1 MRKTKIV
8 CTLGPSTDREGV
20 LREMIRAGMNVAR
33 FNFSHGTHAEH
44 KARLDALKALREELD
59 APVAAMLDTKGPE
72 VRLKDFAGGRVH
84 LTAGQEF
91 TLTTVQMEG
100 DAHRCSITYGEL
112 PGDVK
117 AGDTILLDDGLVR
130 LTVLETSETEIR
142 CRVENDGDMKNH
154 KGVNVPGVRL
164 NMPYMSQQDRDDLLF
179 GAEQGFD
186 YVAASFVRSAA
197 DVRELRHV
205 LDKAGSR
212 MRIIAK
218 IENQE
223 GVSNLPE
230 ILDAADGIM
239 VARGD
244 MGVEIDFAEIPL
256 IQKNM
261 IARCVACGKPVITAT
276 QMLDS
281 MMENPRPTRAEI
293 TDVANAIYDGTS
305 AIMLSGETAAGR
317 YPVESVK
324 TMDAIARRT
333 ESDINHVKRMTQMA
347 GGRNRLSVAAATAH
361 AACTTAQEIG
371 ADAILTVSQRGTT
384 ARLVSRFHPG
394 TPIIACLL
402 DQQVRRQMALYWG
415 VEPIMMPYA
424 SSTDELVDFAVQAA
438 AQAGVVHEG
447 DLVVVTAG
455 VPVGVAGTTNMIRI
469 QQVGGALVNAV
480 GIGEKKASGPLCICR
495 STDEVAEKFQP
506 GDVLVVPYTTNEL
519 LPYIRQAAA
528 VITER
533 GLLMQILIVTPEAAR
548 WTAFGEGLRAAG
560 LSCSFAGAPDDLKA
574 ESLKADR
581 PLLVLWDEPY
591 TGDALRAAGIGVI
604 MADAR
609 INQSA
614 CTDEGHETFHEKVEG
629 LGFLPNVPLTRTAE
643 DARALADSLVKVSAL

>member
-91 TLTTVQMEG
+91 TLTTVQVEG

-205 LDKAGSR
+205 LDQAGSR

-223 GVSNLPE
+223 GVGNLPE

-333 ESDINHVKRMTQMA
+333 ESDINHVKRMAQMA

-528 VITER
+528 VITEEASVECHTATIGLALDKPVIVGAAGAVQRLTDGTMVTVDCAR
-533 GLLMQILIVTPEAAR
+533 GLV
-548 WTAFGEGLRAAG
+548 RAM
-560 LSCSFAGAPDDLKA
+560 P
-574 ESLKADR
+574 
-581 PLLVLWDEPY
+581 
-591 TGDALRAAGIGVI
+591 
-604 MADAR
+604 
-609 INQSA
+609 
-614 CTDEGHETFHEKVEG
+614 
-629 LGFLPNVPLTRTAE
+629 
-643 DARALADSLVKVSAL
+643 

>member
-8 CTLGPSTDREGV
+8 CTLGPATDGEGV
-20 LREMIRAGMNVAR
+20 LREMMLAGMNVAR
-33 FNFSHGTHAEH
+33 FNFSHGTHPEH
-44 KARLDALKALREELD
+44 KARLEQVKALRQELNL
-59 APVAAMLDTKGPE
+59 PVAAMLDTKGPE
-72 VRLKDFAGGRVH
+72 VRLKNFAGGSVT
-84 LTAGQEF
+84 LQEGQEF
-91 TLTTVQMEG
+91 TLTVEDVEG
-100 DAHRCSITYGEL
+100 DATRCAVTYAEL
-112 PGDVK
+112 PQDVK

-130 LTVLETSETEIR
+130 LTVLSTTASTIR
-142 CRVENDGDMKNH
+142 CRVENGGVMKDH
-154 KGVNVPGVRL
+154 KGVNVPGVSL
-164 NMPYMSQQDRDDLLF
+164 SMPYMSQQDREDILF
-179 GAEQGFD
+179 GMEEGFD
-186 YVAASFVRSAA
+186 FIAASFVRSAA
-197 DVRELRHV
+197 DVRELRK
-205 LDKAGSR
+205 LLESR
-212 MRIIAK
+212 KSRIRIIAK

-223 GVSNLPE
+223 GINNLTE
-230 ILDAADGIM
+230 ILAAADGIM

-244 MGVEIDFAEIPL
+244 MGVEIDFTEIPA

-261 IARCVACGKPVITAT
+261 IAQCVAAGKPVITAT

-281 MMENPRPTRAEI
+281 MIENPRPTRAEI

-317 YPVESVK
+317 YPVEAVQ

-333 ESDINHVKRMTQMA
+333 ESDINHVKRMAQMA

-528 VITER
+528 VITEEASVECHTATIGLALDKPVIVGAAGAVQRLTDGTMVTVDCAR
-533 GLLMQILIVTPEAAR
+533 GLV
-548 WTAFGEGLRAAG
+548 RAM
-560 LSCSFAGAPDDLKA
+560 P
-574 ESLKADR
+574 
-581 PLLVLWDEPY
+581 
-591 TGDALRAAGIGVI
+591 
-604 MADAR
+604 
-609 INQSA
+609 
-614 CTDEGHETFHEKVEG
+614 
-629 LGFLPNVPLTRTAE
+629 
-643 DARALADSLVKVSAL
+643 

>member
-1 MRKTKIV
+1 MAEGVREMRKTKIV

-20 LREMIRAGMNVAR
+20 LREMIQAGMNVAR

-91 TLTTVQMEG
+91 TLTTVQVEG

-205 LDKAGSR
+205 LDQAGSR

-281 MMENPRPTRAEI
+281 MIENPRPTRAEI

-305 AIMLSGETAAGR
+305 AIMLSGETAAGK
-317 YPVESVK
+317 YPVEAVR
-324 TMDAIARRT
+324 TMDAIARKT
-333 ESDINHVKRMTQMA
+333 ETNMRGGALAPVA
-347 GGRNRLSVAAATAH
+347 GKAHLSITAATAH
-361 AACTTAQEIG
+361 AACTTAMDIG
-371 ADAILTVSQRGTT
+371 ADAILTVSQAGIT
-384 ARLVSRFHPG
+384 AQMVSRFRPD
-394 TPIIACLL
+394 TLIVALLL
-402 DQQVRRQMALYWG
+402 DEQVQRQMALYWG
-415 VEPIMMPYA
+415 VEPITMPRA
-424 SSTDELVDFAVQAA
+424 SSSDELVDLAVRSAE
-438 AQAGVVHEG
+438 QAGLVRRG

-455 VPVGVAGTTNMIRI
+455 VPVGISGTTNMIRV
-469 QQVGGALVNAV
+469 QQVGGSLVNAV
-480 GIGEKKASGPLCICR
+480 GIGTQQTSGPLCVCR
-495 STDEVAEKFQP
+495 TTDEVPQKFRS
-506 GDVLVVPYTTNEL
+506 GDVLVVPYTTNDM
-519 LPYIRQAAA
+519 LPYLREAAA
-528 VITER
+528 IISEEASPDCHTATV
-533 GLLMQILIVTPEAAR
+533 GLLLGKPVLLDATDATRRLKDGVMVSVDCAR
-548 WTAFGEGLRAAG
+548 GVVQTLPQQSSGEIGRP
-560 LSCSFAGAPDDLKA
+560 AP
-574 ESLKADR
+574 
-581 PLLVLWDEPY
+581 
-591 TGDALRAAGIGVI
+591 
-604 MADAR
+604 
-609 INQSA
+609 
-614 CTDEGHETFHEKVEG
+614 
-629 LGFLPNVPLTRTAE
+629 
-643 DARALADSLVKVSAL
+643 

>member
-20 LREMIRAGMNVAR
+20 LREMIQAGMNVAR

-91 TLTTVQMEG
+91 TLTTVQVEG
-100 DAHRCSITYGEL
+100 DAHRCSLPSGAL
-112 PGDVK
+112 PGDGK
-117 AGDTILLDDGLVR
+117 AGDTLRLHDGLVR
-130 LTVLETSETEIR
+130 LTGLETSETEIR

-528 VITER
+528 VITEEASVECHTATIGLALDKPVIVGAAGAVQRLTDGTMVTVDCAR
-533 GLLMQILIVTPEAAR
+533 GLV
-548 WTAFGEGLRAAG
+548 RAM
-560 LSCSFAGAPDDLKA
+560 P
-574 ESLKADR
+574 
-581 PLLVLWDEPY
+581 
-591 TGDALRAAGIGVI
+591 
-604 MADAR
+604 
-609 INQSA
+609 
-614 CTDEGHETFHEKVEG
+614 
-629 LGFLPNVPLTRTAE
+629 
-643 DARALADSLVKVSAL
+643 